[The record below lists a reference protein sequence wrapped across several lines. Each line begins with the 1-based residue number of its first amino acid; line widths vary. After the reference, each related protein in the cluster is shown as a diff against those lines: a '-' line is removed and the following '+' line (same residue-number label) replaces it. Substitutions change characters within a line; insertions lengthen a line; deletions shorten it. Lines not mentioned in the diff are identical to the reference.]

1 MSAPQHTETVSSKK
15 MLFSMVLIGTM
26 CALFIVLTYEG
37 TLPRVQYLR
46 SEALKQ
52 AIFKV
57 LPGISETKT
66 FQLNDNQS
74 FALTDESNGQSTV
87 FAGYDQEGNLIG
99 LAIEAEGQG
108 YADKIK
114 ILYGYNPTD
123 ETVIGFYVLETKE
136 TPGLGDKIEKDENFL
151 LNFVALDVSL
161 NADRSGLANPVITV
175 KSGEKGSPWE
185 VDGITG
191 ATISSRAIG
200 DIVNESASHWGPIVQ
215 QNLEQLKLNS
225 KELAYE

>member
-1 MSAPQHTETVSSKK
+1 MSTKQHTETVSSQK
-15 MLFSMVLIGTM
+15 MLFSMAGIGTL

-37 TLPRVQYLR
+37 TLPRIQYLR

-52 AIFKV
+52 SIFKV

-66 FQLNDNQS
+66 FQLNEDQG
-74 FALTDESNGQSTV
+74 FTLIDESDGQPTV
-87 FAGYDQEGNLIG
+87 FAGYDKEGNLIG
-99 LAIEAEGQG
+99 IAIEAEGQG

-114 ILYGYNPTD
+114 ILYGYDPINK
-123 ETVIGFYVLETKE
+123 TVIGFYVLETKE

-151 LNFVALDVSL
+151 QNFVELDVSL
-161 NADRSGLANPVITV
+161 KADQSGLANAVVTV
-175 KSGEKGSPWE
+175 KSGEKENPWE

-200 DIVNESASHWGPIVQ
+200 EIINESASRWGPIIQ
-215 QNLEQLKLNS
+215 QNLKTLKSNS
-225 KELAYE
+225 KEVAYE